1 MGPYRVRI
9 HESMLP
15 PRLLRRSDSQ
25 FDERFECARGEN
37 KEIISLSPKG
47 GKNNKVTKPMARTEH
62 DAVGVKNGIILL
74 RELLKGS
81 GPLRQGPKVDV
92 PQLVRARH
100 RLHRLNLERR
110 HIRKKG
116 FPTAI
121 CASPK
126 LATNYNN
133 KINIKGAY
141 EAPRVLPLGVT
152 HVGRCDAKKLKFG
165 YDLVGTAARR
175 HTPVFNRFKPC
186 EAVAGTTMASNWSPV
201 TPSTTRSNVAT
212 PADPTNSAPMSAKGK
227 IFIRR
232 GLV

>member
-1 MGPYRVRI
+1 M
-9 HESMLP
+9 
-15 PRLLRRSDSQ
+15 
-25 FDERFECARGEN
+25 ER
-37 KEIISLSPKG
+37 
-47 GKNNKVTKPMARTEH
+47 TKH
-62 DAVGVKNGIILL
+62 DAVGVENGIILL

-81 GPLRQGPKVDV
+81 GPLRQGPEVDV

-133 KINIKGAY
+133 KINNKGAY

-152 HVGRCDAKKLKFG
+152 HVGRCDAK
-165 YDLVGTAARR
+165 
-175 HTPVFNRFKPC
+175 N
-186 EAVAGTTMASNWSPV
+186 
-201 TPSTTRSNVAT
+201 
-212 PADPTNSAPMSAKGK
+212 
-227 IFIRR
+227 
-232 GLV
+232 